1 MRVITGTA
9 KGMKLKVPKG
19 LSVRP
24 TTDRVKESLFNILR
38 SKVADARVLDL
49 FSGTGNLAIEALSRG
64 AKEAL
69 LLDKSSTSIKSIHD
83 NLVHTHLKDRAKII
97 QVDALVMLE
106 KLGQEQRSYDLIFC
120 DPPYC
125 KGLVNQVLQCMNIY
139 PDLLTQKGVLIIEH
153 SRQEEVKPGRFF
165 EIVRQETFGITLMSF
180 VQKIEFQEG

>member
-19 LSVRP
+19 WSVRP

-38 SKVADARVLDL
+38 SKIFDAAVLDL

-64 AKEAL
+64 ANEAL
-69 LLDKSSTSIKSIHD
+69 LLDKSPISVKIIRE
-83 NLVHTHLKDRAKII
+83 NLEHTHLNDRAKII

-106 KLGQEQRSYDLIFC
+106 KLGKENKSFDLIFC

-125 KGLVNQVLQCMNIY
+125 KGLVNQVLECMNIY
-139 PDLLTQKGVLIIEH
+139 PDLLSSQGVLIAEH
-153 SRQEEVKPGRFF
+153 SRQEEVMPGRFF
-165 EIVRQETFGITLMSF
+165 EIVRQETFGMTLMSF
-180 VQKIEFQEG
+180 IQKIEFQEG